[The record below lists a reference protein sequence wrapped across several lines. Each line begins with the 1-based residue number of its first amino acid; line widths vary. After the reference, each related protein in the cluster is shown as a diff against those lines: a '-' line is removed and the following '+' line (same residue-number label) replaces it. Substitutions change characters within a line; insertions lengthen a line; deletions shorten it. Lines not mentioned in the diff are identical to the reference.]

1 MAWLEFTIE
10 TTPQSI
16 DSAVTALSAR
26 GFSDLVIEDQSEFE
40 TFLEENRAYWDYI
53 DEGLQK
59 KLQGLSR
66 IKLYLEDTDDNGRKR
81 LDAAVNELGL
91 TMTAA
96 PLPETD
102 WEESWKD
109 NYPPQEIGERIVVL
123 PYWLAEESTDRLKV
137 ILDPGLT
144 FGTGA
149 HPSTQMVMEVMENV
163 VKPGF
168 HCLDLGSGSGI
179 LSIAAL
185 RLGAETAVGI
195 DIDPKAEDIA
205 RENAAYNGFAAP
217 AFTALTGNVTEDTA
231 LMDTLAANRYDL
243 VLVNIVADVI
253 IGLAPVLPHF
263 LNESSTLIC
272 SGILD
277 TRLSDV
283 LDALTAAGIAR
294 MGLWTLWD
302 VPCTYPL
309 LERMKLE
316 VAATG
321 GVVRDAEYGAD
332 ITLRTAFPAGA
343 AETFQLRLTELSAG
357 SLTMTAA
364 GEEFLPGP
372 REEAN

>member
-59 KLQGLSR
+59 KLEGLSR
-66 IKLYLEDTDDNGRKR
+66 IKLYLEDTDGGGRKR
-81 LDAAVNELGL
+81 LDAAVKELGL

-96 PLPETD
+96 PLPETN

-149 HPSTQMVMEVMENV
+149 HPSTQMVLEGMEDV

-185 RLGAETAVGI
+185 RLGAESAIGI

-205 RENAAYNGFAAP
+205 RENAAYNGFTAP

-231 LMDTLAANRYDL
+231 LMDTLAAGRYDL
-243 VLVNIVADVI
+243 VQVNIVADVI
-253 IGLAPVLPHF
+253 IGLAPVLPRF
-263 LNESSTLIC
+263 LSDRSTLIC

-283 LDALTAAGIAR
+283 LEALTAAG
-294 MGLWTLWD
+294 LT
-302 VPCTYPL
+302 VT
-309 LERMKLE
+309 
-316 VAATG
+316 ATKAKDDWRC
-321 GVVRDAEYGAD
+321 V
-332 ITLRTAFPAGA
+332 TAKRI
-343 AETFQLRLTELSAG
+343 L
-357 SLTMTAA
+357 
-364 GEEFLPGP
+364 
-372 REEAN
+372 